1 MLEVGDLI
9 TLSNN
14 KEYLVVEQIEYDNN
28 DYVILISKDGISELK
43 VYLKEND
50 MLSIVKDEEKI
61 KNILL
66 IYSKLNGDINE

>member
-14 KEYLVVEQIEYDNN
+14 KEYLVVEQIEYNNN
-28 DYVILISKDGISELK
+28 DYVILTSKDGISELK
-43 VYLKEND
+43 IYLKEND
-50 MLSIVKDEEKI
+50 VLSIVKDEEKI

>member
-1 MLEVGDLI
+1 MLEIGDLV

-50 MLSIVKDEEKI
+50 VLSIVKDEEKI

>member
-9 TLSNN
+9 TLSNK
-14 KEYLVVEQIEYDNN
+14 KEYLVVDQIEYDDN
-28 DYVILISKDGISELK
+28 DYVILTSKDGISELK
-43 VYLKEND
+43 IYLKEND
-50 MLSIVKDEEKI
+50 VLSIVKEEEKI